1 MTFRYLVLRLESPMV
16 AFGDTMIDSLGRIRE
31 TPSLS
36 AVSGLLGNA
45 LGVRR
50 EETGKLSRLQDRM
63 VLACRL
69 DTVGGRFRDFQTAQL
84 NGKDRGWTTSGQIQ
98 ERAGGA
104 NTFDSPH
111 IRERDY
117 DSDVRI
123 ALAIRLRDADESP
136 TLDEIAHAVQWPARP
151 LFFGRKCCLPS
162 APIFDRFVEADGA
175 LDALKRVPLR
185 GTDSQHHWKSDPTS
199 ARVVVTLAPDEVCPD
214 GFETVYSTERRDW
227 PAGVHAGEQRCFRG
241 TVDRAVFTEGAG
253 E

>member
-1 MTFRYLVLRLESPMV
+1 MV

-36 AVSGLLGNA
+36 AVNGLLCNA

-50 EETGKLSRLQDRM
+50 EEASKLARLQDRI

-69 DTVGGRFRDFQTAQL
+69 DAVGGKFRDFQTAQL
-84 NGKDRGWTTSGQIQ
+84 NGKDRGWTTAGRIQ
-98 ERAGGA
+98 DRAGGS

-117 DSDVRI
+117 DSDVKI
-123 ALAIRLRDADESP
+123 VLAIRLRQAEEAP
-136 TLDEIAHAVQWPARP
+136 TLDDLARAVQWPARP

-162 APIFDRFVEADGA
+162 APIFGGFVEAT
-175 LDALKRVPLR
+175 DALQAFKHIPLR
-185 GTDSQHHWKSDPTS
+185 GQSSHHGAQSDPPS
-199 ARVVVTLAPDEVCPD
+199 SRVIVTLAPDEACPD
-214 GFETVYSTERRDW
+214 GFETVHSTEKRDW

-241 TVDRAVFTEGAG
+241 AVEVDFFERRAVE
-253 E
+253 